1 MARRIKPARIDDV
14 VDGARLRAQLTAAAL
29 DHIGDDAALRRRASE
44 LLHGAL
50 FRGRS
55 IAKERLEAGENG
67 FAVARL
73 LSKVANVVIEALYDF
88 TTVHVF
94 RSRNPTA
101 GERFAVIAVG
111 GYGRGELAPSS
122 DIDLLFLR
130 DYKLTPWAES
140 VTEYML
146 HRLYDLSLKVGFSS
160 RTIDEC
166 IRLARDDHTIETAL
180 LEMRHVAGDKALTER
195 LRERFRKKVTEN
207 RHAAFIAAKLK
218 ERDVRH
224 ARAGGARYMVEPN
237 VKEGKGGLRD
247 LHTLFWLARHVYGY
261 QKGAEYVRRGVF
273 APEDGKRFRRA
284 LEFMWSVRCHLHF
297 VTGRA
302 EERLSFD
309 LQPEIAT
316 RLGYTEREGQPRV
329 ERFMKHYFLMAK
341 DVGALTRTLCAK
353 LEADHAKSGPISLK
367 RVLTG
372 AAPRRRGAAPFDEP
386 GFKLEGGRLAVE
398 GEATIADPVNLLRV
412 FEIADTHDLDLHPN
426 LITMIDR
433 NLRRVDGAVREDDR
447 AISAFLNAATSQ
459 RNPAATLRL
468 MNETG
473 VLGRFVPEFGRVVGQ
488 MQFNMYHHYTV
499 DEHTLRAV
507 DVISDIEN
515 GRCKDMHPLAS
526 EIMPKVQMRRALYL
540 AMLFHDMGKGIG
552 DQCVMGEQAARA
564 ACERLKLPAEEIDL
578 VGWLVRHHL
587 LMSDTAQKR
596 DIGDPHTI
604 ASFAQ
609 TMGTLERLRLLL
621 VLTVADIRAVG
632 PGVWNDWK
640 GQVLRDLYGFAEAAL
655 QGGHTDE
662 LGVRERLAA
671 RAAGV
676 RGQLIDALGAST
688 AGRLMPGIEA
698 LDDAYW
704 LAFDFDALMWHA
716 QEADATLS
724 AKKLTHVAAR
734 PRAGRGVTEILV
746 VTADRP
752 GLFASLAAAFA
763 ACGADIVDARINTT
777 LDGRAFDVFSVHAA
791 DGSPFGL
798 DDEHALRRLIQRLND
813 AAAKD
818 MRAPAGAPPSRRLAA
833 FAIEPWVRID
843 NALTPGATVIEAS
856 GRDRAGLLADLA
868 AVFAEVGVSI
878 SSAHIGAVGERVED
892 VFYVTAPEG
901 GRLTDPELSK
911 AVKARLLDVLRAGE
925 PEAPADPAHR
935 ALAVALASDAR

>member
-29 DHIGDDAALRRRASE
+29 DHIGDDASLRRRASE

-50 FRGRS
+50 FRGRLT
-55 IAKERLEAGENG
+55 AKERLEAGENG
-67 FAVARL
+67 FATARL
-73 LSKVANVVIEALYDF
+73 LAKVANVVIEALYDF

-94 RSRNPTA
+94 RSRNPTE
-101 GERFAVIAVG
+101 GEKFAVIAVG

-160 RTIDEC
+160 RTVDEC
-166 IRLARDDHTIETAL
+166 IRLAREDHTIESAL
-180 LEMRHVAGDKALTER
+180 LEMRHVAGDKALTEK
-195 LRERFRKKVTEN
+195 LRERFRKEVTEG

-218 ERDVRH
+218 ERDLRH
-224 ARAGGARYMVEPN
+224 ARVGASRYMVEPN

-261 QKGAEYVRRGVF
+261 QKGAEYIRKGVF
-273 APEDGKRFRRA
+273 SPEDGKRFRRA
-284 LEFMWSVRCHLHF
+284 LEFMYSVRCHLHF
-297 VTGRA
+297 LTGRA

-309 LQPEIAT
+309 LQPEIAA
-316 RLGYTEREGQPRV
+316 RLGYVEREGQPRV

-353 LEADHAKSGPISLK
+353 LEADHAKGGPINLARMLSG
-367 RVLTG
+367 G
-372 AAPRRRGAAPFDEP
+372 ANRPRAARALAEP
-386 GFKLEGGRLAVE
+386 GFTLVGGRLSAE
-398 GEATIADPVNLLRV
+398 SAATFDDPVNILRV
-412 FEIADTHDLDLHPN
+412 FEIADANDLDLHPD
-426 LITMIDR
+426 LITLIDR
-433 NLRRVDGAVREDDR
+433 RLRRIDSGLRSDPR
-447 AISAFLNAATSQ
+447 AIAAFLNAATSK
-459 RNPAATLRL
+459 RNPAAVLRL

-507 DVISDIEN
+507 QIISDIEN
-515 GRCKDMHPLAS
+515 GRCRDQHPLAS

-540 AMLFHDMGKGIG
+540 AMLFHDMGKGAG
-552 DQCVMGEQAARA
+552 DQCIMGEMAARA
-564 ACERLKLPAEEIDL
+564 ACQRLKLPEEEIEL
-578 VGWLVRHHL
+578 VAWLVRHHL

-604 ASFAQ
+604 AQFAQ

-632 PGVWNDWK
+632 PGIWNDWK
-640 GQVLRDLYGFAEAAL
+640 GQVLRDLFGFAEAAL

-662 LGVRERLAA
+662 AGVRERLAA

-676 RGQLIDALGAST
+676 RGQLNDAIGAS
-688 AGRLMPGIEA
+688 AAARLAPR
-698 LDDAYW
+698 LDAMGDAYW
-704 LAFDFDALMWHA
+704 LAFDLEALTWHA
-716 QEADATLS
+716 QETDAALQQGK
-724 AKKLTHVAAR
+724 AIHVAAR
-734 PRAGRGVTEILV
+734 PRPGRGVTEILV
-746 VTADRP
+746 IAPDRK

-763 ACGADIVDARINTT
+763 NSGADIIDARINTT
-777 LDGRAFDVFSVHAA
+777 DDARAFDVFSVHAA
-791 DGSPFGL
+791 DGKPYGV
-798 DDEHALRRLIQRLND
+798 DDPYTLNRLILRLEQ
-813 AAAKD
+813 AAD
-818 MRAPAGAPPSRRLAA
+818 GDVRASAGSTPSQRLAA

-843 NALTPGATVIEAS
+843 NAFTPGATVIEAS
-856 GRDRAGLLADLA
+856 GRDRAGLLAELA
-868 AVFAEVGVSI
+868 AVFAEAGVSI
-878 SSAHIGAVGERVED
+878 ASAHIGALGERVED
-892 VFYVTAPEG
+892 VFYVQAPG
-901 GRLTDPELSK
+901 GGKITDPMLLQ
-911 AVKARLLDVLRAGE
+911 RLKDGLLETLRAGA
-925 PEAPADPAHR
+925 PEAPSDPARR

>member
-29 DHIGDDAALRRRASE
+29 DHIGDDAALRGRASE

-67 FAVARL
+67 FATARL

-101 GERFAVIAVG
+101 GEKFAVIAVG

-160 RTIDEC
+160 RTVDEC
-166 IRLARDDHTIETAL
+166 IRLARSDHTIESAL
-180 LEMRHVAGDKALTER
+180 LEMRHVAGDKALTEK
-195 LRERFRKKVTEN
+195 LRERFRKEVTEG

-224 ARAGGARYMVEPN
+224 VRAGASRYMVEPN

-247 LHTLFWLARHVYGY
+247 LHTLFWMARHVYGY
-261 QKGAEYVRRGVF
+261 RKGAEYIRKGVF
-273 APEDGKRFRRA
+273 SQEDGKRFRRA
-284 LEFMWSVRCHLHF
+284 LEFMYSVRCHLHF
-297 VTGRA
+297 LTGRA

-309 LQPEIAT
+309 LQPEIAA
-316 RLGYTEREGQPRV
+316 RLGYDEREGQPRV
-329 ERFMKHYFLMAK
+329 ERFMKHYFLVAK

-353 LEADHAKSGPISLK
+353 LEGDHAKSGPINLA
-367 RVLTG
+367 RVLSGG
-372 AAPRRRGAAPFDEP
+372 AALARTHRSFAEP
-386 GFKLEGGRLAVE
+386 GFVLVGGRLSAE
-398 GEATIADPVNLLRV
+398 SAATFDDPVAMLRV
-412 FEIADTHDLDLHPN
+412 FEIADAHDLDLHPD
-426 LITMIDR
+426 LIRLIDR
-433 NLRRVDGAVREDDR
+433 RLRRIDAGVRDDPR
-447 AISAFLNAATSQ
+447 AIASFLNAATSA
-459 RNPAATLRL
+459 RNPGAVLRL

-473 VLGRFVPEFGRVVGQ
+473 VLGRFVPEFGRVVAQ

-507 DVISDIEN
+507 SIISDIEN
-515 GRCKDMHPLAS
+515 GRCRDQHPLAS

-552 DQCVMGEQAARA
+552 DQCVIGEKAARA
-564 ACERLKLPAEEIDL
+564 ACQRLKLLEEETDL

-587 LMSDTAQKR
+587 MMSDTAQKR

-604 ASFAQ
+604 SQFAQ
-609 TMGTLERLRLLL
+609 VVGTLERLRLLL

-632 PGVWNDWK
+632 PGIWNDWK
-640 GQVLRDLYGFAEAAL
+640 GQVLRDLYGFTEAAL
-655 QGGHTDE
+655 QGGHSDE
-662 LGVRERLAA
+662 AGVRQRLAG

-676 RGQLIDALGAST
+676 RAEIDDAIGAM
-688 AGRLMPGIEA
+688 AAVRLA
-698 LDDAYW
+698 TSLDAMEPAYW
-704 LAFDFDALMWHA
+704 LAFDFDALTWHA
-716 QEADATLS
+716 QETDAALQQGKS
-724 AKKLTHVAAR
+724 IHVAAR
-734 PRAGRGVTEILV
+734 PRPGRGVTEILV
-746 VTADRP
+746 IAPDRK
-752 GLFASLAAAFA
+752 GLFASLAAALA
-763 ACGADIVDARINTT
+763 NSSADIIDARINTT
-777 LDGRAFDVFSVHAA
+777 GDGRAFDVFSVHAA
-791 DGSPFGL
+791 DGKPFGL
-798 DDEHALRRLIQRLND
+798 DDPYSLERLIQRLQT
-813 AAAKD
+813 AAASD
-818 MRAPAGAPPSRRLAA
+818 VRVSAPAALSQRLAA
-833 FAIEPWVRID
+833 FTIEPWVRVD
-843 NALTPGATVIEAS
+843 NALTPGSTVVEAS
-856 GRDRAGLLADLA
+856 GRDRAGLLAKLA
-868 AVFAEVGVSI
+868 AVFAEAEVSI
-878 SSAHIGAVGERVED
+878 ASAHIGALGERVED
-892 VFYVTAPEG
+892 VFYVQGPG
-901 GRLTDPELSK
+901 GGPITDPAL
-911 AVKARLLDVLRAGE
+911 VQRLKDGLLETLRAGT
-925 PEAPADPAHR
+925 PAAPSDPARR